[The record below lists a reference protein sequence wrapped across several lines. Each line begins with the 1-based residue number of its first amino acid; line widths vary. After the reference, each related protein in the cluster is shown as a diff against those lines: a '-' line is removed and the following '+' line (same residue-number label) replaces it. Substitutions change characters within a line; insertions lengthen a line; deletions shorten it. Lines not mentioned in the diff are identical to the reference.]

1 MAGISAAEVKKLR
14 EVTGAGMMDC
24 KAALETSGGDF
35 DKAVEALRLKGAK
48 DVGKRESRTTS
59 NGMVALQVHGST
71 RGVMVELN
79 CETDFVAKGER
90 FVALAG
96 ELADQV
102 AATGPEDVEQLLDS
116 SLAGGDGTVR
126 ERLDEASAVLGE
138 KLAVRR
144 FAVVEGAYVAS
155 YQHKTSPDLPPQIG
169 VLVELDA
176 ENPDV
181 GRDLA
186 QHVAALPP
194 RWLAREDV
202 PADVVDGERRI
213 AEQMARDEGKPEA
226 ALPKIVEGRVNSFF
240 KDFVLLE
247 QPFVKDNK
255 KTIAQVCRDAGVS
268 VRRFVRYKVGQD

>member
-24 KAALETSGGDF
+24 KAALEGAGGDF

-48 DVGKRESRTTS
+48 DVGKREARTTS
-59 NGMVALQVHGST
+59 NGMVALRTEGTT

-90 FVALAG
+90 FGQLAE

-102 AATGPEDVEQLLDS
+102 SRTTPDDVEQLLD
-116 SLAGGDGTVR
+116 AAMGGGTVR
-126 ERLDEASAVLGE
+126 ERLEEASAVLGE
-138 KLAVRR
+138 KLQLRR
-144 FAVVEGAYVAS
+144 FTVVEGAYVAS
-155 YQHKTSPDLPPQIG
+155 YRHKTSPDLPPQIG

-176 ENPDV
+176 EAPVV
-181 GRDLA
+181 GKDLA
-186 QHVAALPP
+186 QHIAALPP
-194 RWLAREDV
+194 RWLSRDDV
-202 PADVVDGERRI
+202 PAEVVEGERRI

-226 ALPKIVEGRVNSFF
+226 ALPKIVDGRLNGFL

-255 KTIAQVCRDAGVS
+255 KTIAAVCAEAGVS